1 MPASKYTHDVVAS
14 QTYQSGGEDKKSY
27 TKVGA
32 AFTDDQ
38 GRISIKLDY
47 IPVHADWSGWLSLY
61 PPKDRQGTREDQE
74 QESGRAQQPRQQQRD
89 YTVNRSQP
97 RQNTQQARP
106 AQSAPPGRQFD
117 DGEGPL
123 QHGNNELD
131 DVPFAKFN
139 EPHP

>member
-1 MPASKYTHDVVAS
+1 MPASTFTHEVLATVGEYTDG
-14 QTYQSGGEDKKSY
+14 QGEKKKRY
-27 TKVGA
+27 LKVGA

-38 GRISIKLDY
+38 GRISIKLEAV
-47 IPVHADWSGWLSLY
+47 PVTPEWSGWLSLY
-61 PPKDRQGTREDQE
+61 PPKDKE
-74 QESGRAQQPRQQQRD
+74 QTGQQQAPRQQQRD

-131 DVPFAKFN
+131 DIPFAPFN